1 MMKTKDKH
9 TFVICAYKESPFLEE
24 CIVSLKKQTV
34 PTQVI
39 IVTSTPNEHITALV
53 EKYGIE
59 LYINTG
65 DHGIVQDWNF
75 GYSKCKTPYV
85 TIAHQDDVYFP
96 KYAERAISFLEK
108 SIYPLIYFSDYCEI
122 RNGKKIKTNR
132 LLKIKRILL
141 LPLRVKGLQKSRF
154 VRRRSLSLG
163 NGICCPAVSFA
174 VDNLPNPV
182 FHFISGL
189 PFFAF
194 HVSDT

>member
-1 MMKTKDKH
+1 MMKTMDKH

-24 CIVSLKKQTV
+24 CIVSLKEQTV

-39 IVTSTPNEHITALV
+39 IVTSTPNEHITALA

-108 SIYPLIYFSDYCEI
+108 SNYPLIYFSDYCEI

-154 VRRRSLSLG
+154 VR
-163 NGICCPAVSFA
+163 
-174 VDNLPNPV
+174 
-182 FHFISGL
+182 
-189 PFFAF
+189 
-194 HVSDT
+194 